1 MRSKEI
7 IRSLRIV
14 KLFRKTCGGYINVV
28 NLMSKGINGR
38 DVHIRNFLMASLFHL
53 ELGSYNRAAVFAQ
66 SSYDM
71 DFTFLPL
78 FLYK

>member
-1 MRSKEI
+1 
-7 IRSLRIV
+7 
-14 KLFRKTCGGYINVV
+14 
-28 NLMSKGINGR
+28 MSKGINGR